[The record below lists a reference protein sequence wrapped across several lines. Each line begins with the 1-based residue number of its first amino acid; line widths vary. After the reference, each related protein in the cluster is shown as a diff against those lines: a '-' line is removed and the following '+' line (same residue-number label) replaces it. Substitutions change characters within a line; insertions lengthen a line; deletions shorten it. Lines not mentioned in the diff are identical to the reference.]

1 MIEPLWSVPS
11 ANLTLSSDEVHVWR
25 AALDLAQSQVDYLRE
40 ILSEDEAQRAD
51 RFAFERDRKRFTVA
65 RGLLRLVL
73 SRYLNIDARQLRFYY
88 SAYGKPALILPD
100 NTDSLFF
107 NVSHAHG
114 LALYALARGSEL
126 GVDIEYVRPIQEVE
140 RIAQQFF
147 SAQEQSALR
156 ALPEDQ
162 RLRAFFECWTRKEAY
177 IKARGEGLSLPLD
190 QFDVSLAP
198 GAPAKLLAV
207 ASDEREH
214 TRWMLQ
220 SLDPGPGYVAALAI
234 EGQGWISRCWRW
246 PSSDKDDQLFEGNRG

>member
-1 MIEPLWSVPS
+1 MIDLDRLWPVPPVTV
-11 ANLTLSSDEVHVWR
+11 TLSSDEVHIWR
-25 AALDLAQSQVDYLRE
+25 AALDLAPPQVHYLRD
-40 ILSEDEAQRAD
+40 ILSEDEVQRAD
-51 RFAFERDRKRFTVA
+51 RFAFERDRKHFTVA

-73 SRYLNIDARQLRFYY
+73 SRYLNSDPRQLRFCY
-88 SAYGKPALILPD
+88 SPYGKPALILPAGA
-100 NTDSLFF
+100 DSLFF

-126 GVDIEYVRPIQEVE
+126 GVDIEYVRPIPEVE

-147 SAQEQSALR
+147 SAQEQATLQ

-162 RLRAFFECWTRKEAY
+162 RLAAFFMCWTRKEAY

-190 QFDVSLAP
+190 QFNVSLAP

-214 TRWMLQ
+214 TRWALQ

-234 EGQGWISRCWRW
+234 AGQGWIARCWRW
-246 PSSDKDDQLFEGNRG
+246 PSASAWHVPS